1 MTTYIE
7 VAQALVSAGY
17 LSEADIE
24 AAADVLED
32 ALIIAD
38 AEDVQDAASDDYSTQ
53 EDIVAKVENWVVDD
67 ANAGNNDDLEID
79 AAIIEGALEQE
90 EIDKDIM
97 VAAET
102 EIAAAY
108 LDAASALLAAEL
120 IDEAN
125 QQSVAAVIA
134 DIWSADDADQ
144 GS

>member
-125 QQSVAAVIA
+125 QQAVAAVIA

>member
-1 MTTYIE
+1 MTTYLE

-32 ALIIAD
+32 VLIIAD
-38 AEDVQDAASDDYSTQ
+38 AEDAQDAASDDYSTQ
-53 EDIVAKVENWVVDD
+53 EDIVAEVENWVVDD
-67 ANAGNNDDLEID
+67 ANAGNNDDLDID
-79 AAIIEGALEQE
+79 EAIIENALDQE

-125 QQSVAAVIA
+125 LQAVAGMISDTWVVEVE
-134 DIWSADDADQ
+134 
-144 GS
+144 